1 MRLLKTLS
9 SLTRQNPKPHFVDS
23 TLGKPLSPHP
33 HCSFATGA
41 ASKSSTGSHAEKN
54 VNCTKKPLDVFFKE
68 AVGLSPKTDERHSD
82 GEFEGTRSE
91 LGLKLKRLE
100 EEVRILES
108 RDDGPKSDAAVPA
121 QDQSAPPASLYDL
134 YVDGKREK
142 AKRPPEGVLV
152 IKELSPDAE
161 AFLSHLFKEGYF
173 REASF
178 LKKNGKWD
186 ASRFEDS
193 YSRDFVKFAAEKFG
207 KDHQEIAKWLSG
219 SDLKRIALFGCP
231 STAKKNVFAAKRLR
245 SFFSI
250 QEDNVCRECVLRESC
265 KFVNQSVWNSE
276 TNTLKLDTVMKVI
289 ILYALELVPS
299 QLKITQEL
307 KDSVTRVLRD
317 ILKLSQ
323 TTSQV

>member
-9 SLTRQNPKPHFVDS
+9 SLKRQSPKPHFLHSAVR
-23 TLGKPLSPHP
+23 KPLSPHP

-41 ASKSSTGSHAEKN
+41 ASKSSTRSHAEEN
-54 VNCTKKPLDVFFKE
+54 INCKKKPLDVFFKE
-68 AVGLSPKTDERHSD
+68 AVGLSPKTDERDRESGSD
-82 GEFEGTRSE
+82 GARSE

-108 RDDGPKSDAAVPA
+108 RDDGPKSDAAVPE
-121 QDQSAPPASLYDL
+121 QDQRAPPASLYDL

-142 AKRPPEGVLV
+142 PKRPPEGVLV
-152 IKELSPDAE
+152 IKDLSPYAE
-161 AFLSHLFKEGYF
+161 AFLSHLHEEGYF
-173 REASF
+173 REANF

-219 SDLKRIALFGCP
+219 SDLKKIALFGCP

-276 TNTLKLDTVMKVI
+276 TNALRLDTVMKVI
-289 ILYALELVPS
+289 TLYALELVPS

-307 KDSVTRVLRD
+307 KDSVSRMLRD

-323 TTSQV
+323 TTLQV

>member
-9 SLTRQNPKPHFVDS
+9 FLRRQNPRPHFLRS
-23 TLGKPLSPHP
+23 TLQQPLSARPQ
-33 HCSFATGA
+33 CGFATA
-41 ASKSSTGSHAEKN
+41 PASKSSTRCHPERN
-54 VNCTKKPLDVFFKE
+54 LNDRKKPLDVFFKE
-68 AVGLSPKTDERHSD
+68 AVGLSPRTDERDAES
-82 GEFEGTRSE
+82 ESEGARSE
-91 LGLKLKRLE
+91 LSAKLKRLE
-100 EEVRILES
+100 EEVRVLES
-108 RDDGPKSDAAVPA
+108 RGDGPTKSDVPVPVQVRRA
-121 QDQSAPPASLYDL
+121 PASLYDL

-142 AKRPPEGVLV
+142 AKRPPADVLV

-161 AFLSHLFKEGYF
+161 AFLAHLLEEGYF
-173 REASF
+173 REANF
-178 LKKNGKWD
+178 LRKNGEWD

-193 YSRDFVKFAAEKFG
+193 YSRDFVKFAAERFG

-219 SDLKRIALFGCP
+219 SDLKKIALFGCP
-231 STAKKNVFAAKRLR
+231 STAKKSVFAAKRLR

-276 TNTLKLDTVMKVI
+276 TNNLRLDTVMKVI
-289 ILYALELVPS
+289 TLYALELVPS

-307 KDSVTRVLRD
+307 KVSVSRVLRD

-323 TTSQV
+323 ITSQI